1 MSINVSI
8 AAACVLTGMLLSA
21 HAAIANP
28 LFDYDANAPMIFRE
42 GFNGGNCNGCEWII
56 AEGTI
61 QQNTPE
67 VFRKFLEVKKAKGV
81 VRFNSPGGNLLAGL
95 KLGEMIRS
103 AGLFTAVG
111 KTIGEQSS
119 FDADTIQEKMPD
131 SAVYKTPDG
140 ICASA
145 CVYAFIGGVTRFA
158 SKSKIGIHQFYDGK
172 ALNEPLAKTASAID
186 RSVDQLLAGLLLEY
200 VMRMGVDAR
209 LISLASSVPPW
220 EDMKWLS
227 GQELLDLKID
237 NSETVFTPISVEPFG
252 SSGSYVETV
261 SRSVYY
267 SFRHRVYCKGNAGT
281 AYIAFLSSPTT
292 QDASFLKDSI
302 GQILGQASVVLIR
315 GNAERVF
322 PIRLAALEASKNASQ
337 AVQASALVVGATM
350 ADIQAS
356 DRVELRSDSLS
367 RPLGNLAFWLSFDLA
382 GDKRKIGIASR
393 ACLP

>member
-1 MSINVSI
+1 MSAKALQTTAYFLI
-8 AAACVLTGMLLSA
+8 GLLLAS
-21 HAAIANP
+21 HAARANP
-28 LFDYDANAPMIFRE
+28 IFDYDPSGPMIFRE

-61 QQNTPE
+61 QPDTPQ
-67 VFRKFLEVKKAKGV
+67 VFAKFLELKKSKGV
-81 VRFNSPGGNLLAGL
+81 IRFNSPGGNLLAGM

-111 KTIGEQSS
+111 KTVGEQSS
-119 FDADTIQEKMPD
+119 FDADTIQEKPLD
-131 SAVYKTPDG
+131 GPTYKANDG

-145 CVYAFIGGVTRFA
+145 CVYAFIGGGTRFA

-172 ALNEPLAKTASAID
+172 ALNEPLAKTASAVD

-267 SFRHRVYCKGNAGT
+267 SFRHRVYCKGNART
-281 AYIAFLSSPTT
+281 AYIALLSNPTT
-292 QDASFLKDSI
+292 KDAAFLKDSI
-302 GQILGQASVVLIR
+302 GQVLEQASVVLIG
-315 GNAERVF
+315 GNAERAF

-337 AVQASALVVGATM
+337 AVQASALIVGATM

-356 DRVELRSDSLS
+356 DRVELRGDSLP
-367 RPLGNLAFWLSFDLA
+367 RQLGNLAYWLSFNLT